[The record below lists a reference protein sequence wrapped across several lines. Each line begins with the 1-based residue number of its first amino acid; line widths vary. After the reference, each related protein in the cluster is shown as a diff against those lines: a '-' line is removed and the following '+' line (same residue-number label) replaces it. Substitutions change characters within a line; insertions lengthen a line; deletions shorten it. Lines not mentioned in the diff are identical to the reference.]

1 MSHPIRSTSNP
12 PDDNGVDLI
21 SFTAR
26 KGDGPS

>member
-1 MSHPIRSTSNP
+1 MSQPHRFTSNP
-12 PDDNGVDLI
+12 KDDNGVGLI